1 MKKDN
6 ILLEDKREKSSK
18 EEKAFESINNKAI
31 KGKISKKIEEFH
43 EKNLAYLKMATEFR
57 RDCIKET
64 DFIYEKSN
72 KINMYLSDVKIMIIT
87 ANQIERDS
95 LFAYFLKNSLHHII
109 KIAKGNIV
117 YSFFKIGENKVVHI
131 EPTSIGSYT
140 HGGAAS
146 TISEAIKIV
155 KPNIIISLGV
165 AYGAD
170 YEKNEIGDVLVGRQH
185 FSYDKAT
192 KVTEGKLNI
201 KKLHIEEPDDYML
214 SRFKSN
220 VFTEEK
226 HYGLFGNIFDVILG
240 NMVTGEFVV
249 DSVGARN
256 MIFSP
261 FQPFGIVGGE
271 MEAYGIFEEVNH
283 KAHCILMKG
292 ICDWAAGKNDK
303 LEESQYKD
311 LGNGYFEEELYNSKN
326 AFQTL
331 AMLNTCNVCEKFLVS
346 KEIFSDLCIKGFKK
360 NFWRRMK
367 IIKYR
372 LVKEKF

>member
-1 MKKDN
+1 MEKN
-6 ILLEDKREKSSK
+6 NVLLEDKQKKANKDEKV
-18 EEKAFESINNKAI
+18 FESNGNKVI
-31 KGKISKKIEEFH
+31 KEKISKKVDEFY
-43 EKNLAYLKMATEFR
+43 KNNLNLLKLATEFR
-57 RDCIKET
+57 RDCMKET
-64 DFIYEKSN
+64 DFIYDKCSR
-72 KINMYLSDVKIMIIT
+72 INMYLSDVKIMIVT

-109 KIAKGNIV
+109 KIAKKNIV
-117 YSFFKIGENKVVHI
+117 YSFFRIGENKVVHI
-131 EPTSIGSYT
+131 EPTNIGSYT

-155 KPNIIISLGV
+155 KPSIIISLGV

-192 KVTEGKLNI
+192 KVSDGKLSI

-226 HYGLFGNIFDVILG
+226 HYGLFSNIFEVVLG
-240 NMVTGEFVV
+240 NMVTGEFIV

-271 MEAYGIFEEVNH
+271 MEAYGIFEEVNN

-303 LEESQYKD
+303 FKVPKNED
-311 LGNGYFEEELYNSKN
+311 LGNGYFEEELYNPKN

-346 KEIFSDLCIKGFKK
+346 KEIFSDLRVKGLKK
-360 NFWRRMK
+360 SFWRKMK

-372 LVKEKF
+372 IVKDKF

>member
-1 MKKDN
+1 MNDYQKF
-6 ILLEDKREKSSK
+6 LEDKSNELMNTKVR
-18 EEKAFESINNKAI
+18 
-31 KGKISKKIEEFH
+31 IS
-43 EKNLAYLKMATEFR
+43 EKNSRYFSKNRKVLSQAASFR
-57 RDCIKET
+57 RNAMEEV
-64 DFIYEKSN
+64 DFIFEKYSR
-72 KINMYLSDVKIMIIT
+72 INMYLSEVKIMIVT

-95 LFAYFLKNSLHHII
+95 LFSYFSKRSLHHIV
-109 KIAKGNIV
+109 KIAKNKLV

-131 EPTSIGSYT
+131 EPTSIGSYA

-146 TISEAIKIV
+146 AIAEALKVV
-155 KPNIIISLGV
+155 KPSVIISLGV

-192 KVTEGKLNI
+192 KVSDGSLNI

-226 HYGLFGNIFDVILG
+226 HRGLFQNEFEVILG
-240 NMVTGEFVV
+240 NMVTGEFIV
-249 DSVGARN
+249 DSIEIRN

-261 FQPFGIVGGE
+261 FQPFGIIGGE
-271 MEAYGIFEEVNH
+271 MEAYGIFEEANG

-292 ICDWAAGKNDK
+292 ICDWAAGKNDEIKVELEDLDNK
-303 LEESQYKD
+303 LIDEVSH
-311 LGNGYFEEELYNSKN
+311 NPKN
-326 AFQTL
+326 DYQTL
-331 AMLNTCNVCEKFLVS
+331 AMLNTCTICEKFLIS
-346 KEIFSDLCIKGFKK
+346 KEVFADLHIKGIKK
-360 NFWRRMK
+360 MFWRKMK

-372 LVKEKF
+372 IVKEKF

>member
-1 MKKDN
+1 MK
-6 ILLEDKREKSSK
+6 DKENSDKNTNLK
-18 EEKAFESINNKAI
+18 K
-31 KGKISKKIEEFH
+31 KISNKVSEFYR
-43 EKNLAYLKMATEFR
+43 ENSELLDYVTRFR
-57 RDCIKET
+57 REEIGAI
-64 DFIYEKSN
+64 DFIYDKCN
-72 KINMYLSDVKIMIIT
+72 RINMYLSEIKIMIIT

-95 LFAYFLKNSLHHII
+95 LFAYFSRNSLHHII
-109 KIAKGNIV
+109 KIAKENLV

-131 EPTSIGSYT
+131 EPTSTGAYT

-146 TISEAIKIV
+146 AISEAIKIV
-155 KPNIIISLGV
+155 KPSIIISLGV
-165 AYGAD
+165 AYGAN
-170 YEKNEIGDVLVGRQH
+170 YEENEIGDVLVGRQH
-185 FSYDKAT
+185 FSYDKST
-192 KVTEGKLNI
+192 KLSEGRLNI

-220 VFTEEK
+220 VFSEEE
-226 HYGLFGNIFDVILG
+226 HHGLFNNTFKVVLG

-249 DSVGARN
+249 DSIDARN

-303 LEESQYKD
+303 FCVPEYND
-311 LGNGYFEEELYNSKN
+311 LGNGFCEEKETNPKN

-331 AMLNTCNVCEKFLVS
+331 AMLNTCIVCEKFLIS
-346 KEIFSDLCIKGFKK
+346 KNVFADLHIKGFKK
-360 NFWRRMK
+360 GFWRKFKFFKYCIMK
-367 IIKYR
+367 
-372 LVKEKF
+372 VKF